1 MDVKHPDYL
10 LTYPCHGL
18 VMDREE
24 TSTRH
29 VEALFPSLICL
40 IVSVDVK
47 YHGYLLTYHLP
58 MGWSWTGRKQVH
70 DMWRRCLLTAA
81 QSSAP
86 PSGAQRGLPTDHR
99 TVLQKSSHT
108 TAAALGKSSG
118 RRAAAAN
125 TTSDPAF
132 AGLPFEPDYNPT
144 DPEGPGA
151 HLAIVPGTR
160 WCGNGNIASSYE
172 DLGM

>member
-1 MDVKHPDYL
+1 M
-10 LTYPCHGL
+10 
-18 VMDREE
+18 
-24 TSTRH
+24 
-29 VEALFPSLICL
+29 
-40 IVSVDVK
+40 VSVDVK

-70 DMWRRCLLTAA
+70 DMWRRCLLTAT

-86 PSGAQRGLPTDHR
+86 PSRAQRGLPTDHR

-132 AGLPFEPDYNPT
+132 AALPFKPDYNPT

-151 HLAIVPGTR
+151 HMAIMPGTR

-172 DLGM
+172 DLGMWGDVRGGVLG